1 MLTSDIRTP
10 APEAPSQTDLANIDL
25 IIFDCDGVLIDSEPI
40 ASRTLAEALQRAG
53 VEITAA
59 EAHERFT
66 GNSVSI
72 IRDMIARDHGLADVD
87 DLFSGWHTELFAEFA
102 RSLTPMSG
110 MAGLVKS
117 LSRPK
122 CVASNSTMQRLK
134 GSLGHLE
141 LWELFFPRIYSADAV
156 ARPKP
161 APDLMLYCAEQFGV
175 APDRCVMIDDSPHG
189 IEAANAAGMLA
200 IGFADPA
207 DPRPDRTE
215 TLRRAGARFVATG
228 VPELRA
234 ILAEADA
241 VLEGRPRG

>member
-1 MLTSDIRTP
+1 MTSDIRVP
-10 APEAPSQTDLANIDL
+10 APEAPAESSLENIDL

-53 VEITAA
+53 IEITAA
-59 EAHERFT
+59 EAHEKFT
-66 GNSVSI
+66 GNSVTI
-72 IRDMIARDHGLADVD
+72 IAQMIARDHGLADLD
-87 DLFSGWHTELFAEFA
+87 GLFAGWHTALFAEFA
-102 RSLTPMSG
+102 SSLTPMAG
-110 MAGLVKS
+110 MTGLVRS
-117 LSRPK
+117 ISRPK

-161 APDLMLYCAEQFGV
+161 APDLMLHCAEQFEV
-175 APDRCVMIDDSPHG
+175 APGRCVMIDDSPHG

-207 DPRPDRTE
+207 DPRPGRTE
-215 TLRRAGARFVATG
+215 ILRRAGARFVATG
-228 VPELRA
+228 VAELRVG
-234 ILAEADA
+234 LAEANA
-241 VLEGRPRG
+241 VLGDRPRPL

>member
-1 MLTSDIRTP
+1 MLTSDIRAP
-10 APEAPSQTDLANIDL
+10 APEAPNQSDLANIDL

-53 VEITAA
+53 VEITVAQ
-59 EAHERFT
+59 AHEKFT

-72 IRDMIARDHGLADVD
+72 IGQMIARDYGLADVD
-87 DLFSGWHTELFAEFA
+87 DLFADWHRELFAEFA
-102 RSLTPMSG
+102 RSLKPMAG
-110 MAGLVKS
+110 MASLVAS

-122 CVASNSTMQRLK
+122 CVASNSAMQRLK

-161 APDLMLYCAEQFGV
+161 APDLLLHCAGQFGV

-189 IEAANAAGMLA
+189 VEAANAAGMLA

-207 DPRPDRTE
+207 DPRPGRTE
-215 TLRRAGARFVATG
+215 ILRRAGARFVATG
-228 VPELRA
+228 VAELRVS
-234 ILAEADA
+234 LAEANA
-241 VLEGRPRG
+241 VLGDRPRG

>member
-1 MLTSDIRTP
+1 MSAT
-10 APEAPSQTDLANIDL
+10 EASAQSGLDNIDL
-25 IIFDCDGVLIDSEPI
+25 VIFDCDGVLIDSEPI

-53 VEITAA
+53 VAMTAA
-59 EAHERFT
+59 EAHEKFT

-72 IRDMIARDHGLADVD
+72 IRDMITRDHGLADLDGV
-87 DLFSGWHTELFAEFA
+87 FAGWHTELFSEFA
-102 RSLTPMSG
+102 RALKPMAD

-117 LSRPK
+117 ISRPK
-122 CVASNSTMQRLK
+122 CVASNSTMQRLR

-161 APDLMLYCAEQFGV
+161 APDLMLYCAEQFAV
-175 APDRCVMIDDSPHG
+175 APERCVMIDDSPHG

-207 DPRPDRTE
+207 DPRPGRTE
-215 TLRRAGARFVATG
+215 ILREAGARFVATG
-228 VPELRA
+228 VAELRGS
-234 ILAEADA
+234 LAEANA
-241 VLEGRPRG
+241 VLGDRSSGSVHPPQC